1 MTWFSPVARPP
12 LLHIHTSIIIIII
25 IMYKEGR
32 KTGTHTRHHIQHKR
46 SQSYAPVHTR
56 CLEGPKNDGGVPPPQ
71 SPKKLGRWQCSKY
84 TSGGGK
90 YTGRR
95 GSMTRGGKAVA
106 GTMRGCPSLP
116 PTAGGGAFGSILRLT
131 FSFFSVFSF
140 SHYFYFFKFYVFW
153 GGEEGWGF
161 KILFASTW
169 RFNLLK
175 ISPVDDDDIIIQV
188 SQQKAFL
195 SYSVTISTY
204 KLLRYTTRLT
214 LYIYAVLNDISSI
227 NNGGSNRLTV
237 MRYVLDRDLP
247 CCR

>member
-1 MTWFSPVARPP
+1 MYAPLNVLSHRCGVSCITVTTERKRSLSLKTNALCAR
-12 LLHIHTSIIIIII
+12 
-25 IMYKEGR
+25 EGR

-131 FSFFSVFSF
+131 FSWRGGVRGPDIGDGKRSSSLHVAYNQIFNILNHCLGEGAKLTQCRLVGGWVTMSF
-140 SHYFYFFKFYVFW
+140 
-153 GGEEGWGF
+153 
-161 KILFASTW
+161 
-169 RFNLLK
+169 
-175 ISPVDDDDIIIQV
+175 
-188 SQQKAFL
+188 
-195 SYSVTISTY
+195 
-204 KLLRYTTRLT
+204 
-214 LYIYAVLNDISSI
+214 YI
-227 NNGGSNRLTV
+227 
-237 MRYVLDRDLP
+237 
-247 CCR
+247 